1 MQNNAP
7 SSSDGVHVGNL
18 RILPDGSVQAVQNKP
33 RRHLPKATSPLRTQH
48 RGDRD
53 GYAHAELMS
62 SSGDSGS
69 DEPLDDD
76 AKSVDSHLR
85 DYMENIAKEGDECV
99 PPVRRIAYTRG
110 ILS

>member
-1 MQNNAP
+1 
-7 SSSDGVHVGNL
+7 
-18 RILPDGSVQAVQNKP
+18 
-33 RRHLPKATSPLRTQH
+33 
-48 RGDRD
+48 
-53 GYAHAELMS
+53 MS